1 MADKILKRRKD
12 YQLPLG
18 EQEVFMTPKL
28 SGAIDDALDSI
39 PAPPAGAL
47 ALDIGAGECP
57 LRSRIEGLGYLYKSL
72 DISQNSSGTID
83 FVSRIDGPLGS
94 ELQAISGFDLLIL
107 TEVLEHVPDWESAF
121 SNISMLLKS
130 GGHCVITS
138 PFFYMLHEEPYDFW
152 RPTDHAIRFHSEK
165 KGLQI
170 LKSSRYGNM
179 WDVVGTLVCCTSVC
193 RKEKTFLALLATL
206 PVYFGHLC
214 LKFFLKNLAPRNLV
228 ELQGRF
234 YLGNLFVLR
243 KGEGR
248 QQ

>member
-12 YQLPLG
+12 YHLPLG
-18 EQEVFMTPKL
+18 EQEIFMTPQL
-28 SGAIDDALDSI
+28 RGAIDEAIGCI
-39 PAPPAGAL
+39 PAPRESAM

-57 LRSRIEGLGYLYKSL
+57 LRSRIEGLGYLYNSL

-83 FVSRIDGPLGS
+83 FVSRIDGPLCS
-94 ELQAISGFDLLIL
+94 ELDAIPGFDLLIL

-121 SNISMLLKS
+121 SNISRLLKV

-165 KGLQI
+165 NGLQI
-170 LKSSRYGNM
+170 LKSRRYGNM
-179 WDVVGTLVCCTSVC
+179 WDVAGTLVCSTSVC
-193 RKEKTFLALLATL
+193 RKEKTFLALLAML

-228 ELQGRF
+228 DLQGRF

-243 KGEGR
+243 KEEGR

>member
-1 MADKILKRRKD
+1 MDDKILRRRKD

-18 EQEVFMTPKL
+18 EQEIFMTPQL
-28 SGAIDDALDSI
+28 RGAIDEGIGSI
-39 PAPPAGAL
+39 PAPREGAV

-57 LRSRIEGLGYLYKSL
+57 LRHQIECLGYHYKSL
-72 DISQNSSGTID
+72 DICQNSSSTID
-83 FVSRIDGPLGS
+83 FVSRIDGSLCS
-94 ELQAISGFDLLIL
+94 ELNAISGFDLLIL

-121 SNISMLLKS
+121 SNISRLLKV

-138 PFFYMLHEEPYDFW
+138 PFFYMLHEEPHDFW

-165 KGLQI
+165 NGLQI
-170 LKSSRYGNM
+170 LQARRYGNM
-179 WDVVGTLVCCTSVC
+179 WDVAGTLVCSTSVC

-214 LKFFLKNLAPRNLV
+214 FKIFLKNLVPRNLV
-228 ELQGRF
+228 ELQGRY

-243 KGEGR
+243 KGEGL